1 MILEKAGGQ
10 ILIECPNT
18 IFHLY
23 IKSEQDLSKI
33 ETFMNNIRTIE
44 RLGLNDIY
52 TWCNRQGILYDTAFN
67 YHKETSFWK
76 NIKAYVREESF
87 IPDFG
92 SGEGVL
98 APAKKE

>member
-52 TWCNRQGILYDTAFN
+52 TWCNRQGIYMILHLIIT
-67 YHKETSFWK
+67 
-76 NIKAYVREESF
+76 RR
-87 IPDFG
+87 PLFG
-92 SGEGVL
+92 
-98 APAKKE
+98 KI

>member
-1 MILEKAGGQ
+1 MEKAGGQ

-67 YHKETSFWK
+67 YHKETSLEKYKGICQVFPTEDE
-76 NIKAYVREESF
+76 ISELLLV
-87 IPDFG
+87 
-92 SGEGVL
+92 
-98 APAKKE
+98 KKVKMDRRA

>member
-52 TWCNRQGILYDTAFN
+52 KGICQVFPTEDEISELLL
-67 YHKETSFWK
+67 
-76 NIKAYVREESF
+76 V
-87 IPDFG
+87 
-92 SGEGVL
+92 
-98 APAKKE
+98 KKVKMDRRA

>member
-10 ILIECPNT
+10 ILIECSNT

-52 TWCNRQGILYDTAFN
+52 IWCNRQGILYDTAFN
-67 YHKETSFWK
+67 YKGICQVFPTEDEISELLL
-76 NIKAYVREESF
+76 V
-87 IPDFG
+87 
-92 SGEGVL
+92 
-98 APAKKE
+98 KKVKMYRRA

>member
-1 MILEKAGGQ
+1 MILDKAGGQ
-10 ILIECPNT
+10 ILIECSNT

-52 TWCNRQGILYDTAFN
+52 IWCNRQGILYDTAFN

-76 NIKAYVREESF
+76 NIKAYVRYSRQKMKYQ
-87 IPDFG
+87 
-92 SGEGVL
+92 SCCS
-98 APAKKE
+98 